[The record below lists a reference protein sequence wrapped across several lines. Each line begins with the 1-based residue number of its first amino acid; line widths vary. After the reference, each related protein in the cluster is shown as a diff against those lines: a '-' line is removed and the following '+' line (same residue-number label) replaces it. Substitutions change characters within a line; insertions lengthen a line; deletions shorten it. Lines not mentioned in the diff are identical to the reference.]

1 MDKAIVLFPV
11 TIDPTTAATRP
22 TTCPADLFAIAL
34 AAEALAKEEAC
45 GDNRTIGDQVG
56 EVGSRDSGK
65 PRAEPFGTKINSV
78 VASMGPIE
86 PMRPIGPM

>member
-34 AAEALAKEEAC
+34 AMTEALAKEEAC
-45 GDNRTIGDQVG
+45 GDNRNIGDRVG

-65 PRAEPFGTKINSV
+65 PRAEP
-78 VASMGPIE
+78 
-86 PMRPIGPM
+86 